1 MVTKEKVITQKKVK
15 SERDME
21 DPLELETNQIGWL
34 RFDRRFP
41 PACIERFFQSRAAL
55 TFVSNRLGSAL
66 PRSGTKFR
74 SFAR

>member
-1 MVTKEKVITQKKVK
+1 LVVTKEKVITQKKVK

-41 PACIERFFQSRAAL
+41 RCTSNVFFDHAQPSH
-55 TFVSNRLGSAL
+55 
-66 PRSGTKFR
+66 
-74 SFAR
+74 SFQTD